1 MPVEELAAG
10 AGLTVEQVRRI
21 CESENI
27 PSLSSLIKIAR
38 ALGVRLGTFLDDYEE
53 MGGPVVTRNSDL
65 MTPVT
70 FTSQMANSNSHM
82 DFISLAPG
90 KAGRNMDRSLSGFRL
105 PQVMR
110 VSLHMKGGKSFFMCV
125 EGGLLRVYYGKENIC

>member
-1 MPVEELAAG
+1 M
-10 AGLTVEQVRRI
+10 
-21 CESENI
+21 
-27 PSLSSLIKIAR
+27 
-38 ALGVRLGTFLDDYEE
+38 GTFLDDYEE
-53 MGGPVVTRNSDL
+53 MGPVVTRNSDL

-110 VSLHMKGGKSFFMCV
+110 VSLHMKGGRVSLCA
-125 EGGLLRVYYGKENIC
+125 GGGAVTVYYGKEKYLLNQGDSIYYDSIVDHLVTASGDAEAQILGVVYSPA